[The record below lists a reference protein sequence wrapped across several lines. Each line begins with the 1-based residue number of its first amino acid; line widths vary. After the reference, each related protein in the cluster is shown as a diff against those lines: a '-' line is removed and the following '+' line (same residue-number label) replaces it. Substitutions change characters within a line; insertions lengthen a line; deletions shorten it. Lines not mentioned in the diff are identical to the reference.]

1 MEREI
6 KLLNNEINDIM
17 SKAKQVINKR
27 TATEA
32 TINVKVEIKDDTM
45 KITAMNTSFFAIYD
59 LNTTADKGM
68 NDMSFLINT
77 DMFTSAISKITTEY
91 ITLVIDDEFVNK
103 LTIKGGKRKF
113 NIGVM
118 RDGLYPR
125 IDTTVMD
132 TNARFIAVERIKFIN
147 AVDNVI
153 KMVSLTPVRP
163 VLNGVNFKGIK
174 DDTRITLI
182 ATDSYRLG
190 RKNVSISEP
199 LTEDV
204 DIIVPKEA
212 LSYIVSMMKNS
223 KDEEVKLHLTGDYFV
238 VYADGQY
245 IQARLIDGKYPDVS
259 RLIPDQSAISNKL
272 LINRK

>member
-1 MEREI
+1 
-6 KLLNNEINDIM
+6 
-17 SKAKQVINKR
+17 
-27 TATEA
+27 
-32 TINVKVEIKDDTM
+32 
-45 KITAMNTSFFAIYD
+45 
-59 LNTTADKGM
+59 
-68 NDMSFLINT
+68 
-77 DMFTSAISKITTEY
+77 
-91 ITLVIDDEFVNK
+91 
-103 LTIKGGKRKF
+103 
-113 NIGVM
+113 
-118 RDGLYPR
+118 
-125 IDTTVMD
+125 MD

-272 LINRK
+272 LINRKQFMDTLGCMVFKDDKNNIMRMKMSEDSLIIENNDKQIGDFTEEFSDYRYKGEAFNVSCDVEYMKQAVKTFESEELVIGFTMKEKPFIIVGKDRFDEGLLHLLLPVRTYY